1 MQYFYGLVTINN
13 EDEFISHIG
22 FFVGLYTK
30 GVAGQLVKL
39 PIMQP
44 QLSSTRNL
52 MMALAHFLD
61 FLLLTC
67 GRMKFKESARLLS
80 QLKAEIFDPL
90 KQRANQE
97 KDSFSEKKNDLDAI
111 LLERLPPPTTMQAA
125 VKASMID
132 LHRVV

>member
-1 MQYFYGLVTINN
+1 M
-13 EDEFISHIG
+13 
-22 FFVGLYTK
+22 
-30 GVAGQLVKL
+30 KL

-67 GRMKFKESARLLS
+67 GQMKFKESAR
-80 QLKAEIFDPL
+80 LKAEIFDPL

-97 KDSFSEKKNDLDAI
+97 EDSFSEKKNDLDAI

-125 VKASMID
+125 VRASMID